1 MKHRALVLVA
11 LCAAVVAAAC
21 ADFEAPK
28 VVMPPDVLVA
38 QPSLANDIQPIF
50 NLRCATASCHSY
62 TTHQVGMNLAA
73 GYSYDNIVN
82 RQSVFRPSWKRI
94 VPFKPESSFVIKVL
108 LADSAGQHPEITRMP
123 LGRPP
128 LTDNQINTII
138 NWVAQGAQ
146 RN

>member
-1 MKHRALVLVA
+1 MRRVWFLVA
-11 LCAAVVAAAC
+11 VCIAGVAGAC

-50 NLRCATASCHSY
+50 NARCATTSCHNF
-62 TTHQVGMNLAA
+62 TTHQVGMVLAA
-73 GYSYDNIVN
+73 GYSYDNTVN
-82 RQSVFRPSWKRI
+82 KQSVFRPSWKRI
-94 VPFKPESSFVIKVL
+94 VPFKPDSSFLIKVL

>member
-1 MKHRALVLVA
+1 MRRVVFVLAV
-11 LCAAVVAAAC
+11 CAAAVAGAC

-28 VVMPPDVLVA
+28 PVMPPDVLVA
-38 QPSLANDIQPIF
+38 TPSFSNDIQPIF
-50 NLRCATASCHSY
+50 NARCATTSCHNL
-62 TTHQVGMNLAA
+62 TTHQVGMVLAA
-73 GYSYDNIVN
+73 GHSYDNIVN

-94 VPFKPESSFVIKVL
+94 VPFKPDSSFLIKVL
-108 LADSAGQHPEITRMP
+108 LADSATQHPEITRMP

-128 LTDNQINTII
+128 LTNDQIQTII